1 MTRQLALTAIA
12 VLGLLVPCAQAENRY
27 SNHHCNLTI
36 DNSQHLDA
44 TLASAMDPNASGTFC
59 LIGYT
64 IHGGATHFTFANNR
78 GNHSESIFNAID
90 DRLKSQE
97 HLGLNGRI
105 IVGYGN
111 MDNPPTFYAY
121 DGECPNCFDPNALP
135 LRSYPLSLD
144 GQGIG
149 IATCAKC
156 HRQYRLNQEGIVAN
170 NTGKPLGQY
179 RATST
184 GAHGRLQ
191 VY

>member
-12 VLGLLVPCAQAENRY
+12 VLGLLASCDKAENRY
-27 SNHHCNLTI
+27 SNYHCNLTI

-135 LRSYPLSLD
+135 LR
-144 GQGIG
+144 G
-149 IATCAKC
+149 
-156 HRQYRLNQEGIVAN
+156 
-170 NTGKPLGQY
+170 
-179 RATST
+179 
-184 GAHGRLQ
+184 
-191 VY
+191 